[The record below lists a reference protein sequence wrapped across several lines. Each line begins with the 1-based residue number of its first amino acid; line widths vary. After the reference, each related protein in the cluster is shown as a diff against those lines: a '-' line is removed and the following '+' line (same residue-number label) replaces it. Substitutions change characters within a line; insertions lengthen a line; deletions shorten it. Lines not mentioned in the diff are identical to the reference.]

1 MDAPNAPL
9 FGAVNDSAALAN
21 DSDDAV
27 AAVASVKVRLPNA
40 GETPTHNAQGE
51 LAPVGATHV
60 PDLDGGRRSHRSSR
74 RGGKRAS
81 KRGGSRASKRGGKRA
96 SKRGGKRSSRR
107 GGSRASR
114 R

>member
-1 MDAPNAPL
+1 MNNPFATSGSPSPVSDATATINPA
-9 FGAVNDSAALAN
+9 
-21 DSDDAV
+21 
-27 AAVASVKVRLPNA
+27 VRLPNE
-40 GETPTHNAQGE
+40 GETPTHNANGE
-51 LAPVGATHV
+51 KVEVGATHV
-60 PDLDGGRRSHRSSR
+60 LKGGRRSHRASR

>member
-1 MDAPNAPL
+1 METDNSTESKPL
-9 FGAVNDSAALAN
+9 N
-21 DSDDAV
+21 
-27 AAVASVKVRLPNA
+27 P
-40 GETPTHNAQGE
+40 
-51 LAPVGATHV
+51 LAPTFTPSSASSSSVFGSAPVISDESRT
-60 PDLDGGRRSHRSSR
+60 DLTTTKLGEDGKSSPRSGGRRASR